1 LATRT
6 RKILRQFKRYL
17 GDDKAEEV
25 FCDFG
30 KRLSGAEKLPEDIGK
45 LVALLQKFSDFS
57 AAIEKSYLEY
67 EDRLKI
73 ASRNIEISSKEL
85 TTALR
90 DLEKLNA
97 NINAML
103 DGLGQG
109 LVFFN
114 KEGVCSETY
123 SKACLDLFDIDPAG
137 KHVGDVLGFDPDGKE
152 HLRAW
157 LNVTF
162 LQDTALDFDDMKE
175 LLTDKIINDE
185 GRHIELDYRPLYGF
199 DDHLSAVLLI
209 ASDVTDRVESEA
221 RLKESRRDGEKI
233 QTIAQNRR
241 VFYNLVKDLSAF
253 LDTAR
258 RARAESFSRGDTNH
272 VLRKLHSFKGQA
284 GQLGMERMAGLLH
297 DLETQLDG
305 RSGKE
310 FLSCLKRGLVKIDA
324 LLGKEIE
331 TGKNLFGDD
340 FIETGNVRPV
350 AFDKIRAL
358 ETLLAEA
365 LQGTEKEAHIRS
377 FLFENF
383 IATKLFDCFSDFKNE
398 LRRLAEDQ
406 GKYIPEV
413 VFSGENI
420 PVDYSVYEGFFASLV
435 QYARNLVDH
444 AIEPP
449 DKRALRGKGKALVV
463 EVRAALEDGM
473 LQVAI
478 KDDGPGI
485 DAGRMREK
493 LAGDVLEDGRKYS
506 DREIIQ
512 FVFTPTVSLKDDVS
526 MTSGRGMGMN
536 IIYEEVRRLGGSIIL
551 DSDYKNAAGTEL
563 VFSLPYK
570 DEAKDTA
577 HEAAANSEKKSE
589 KETTRQKSRK
599 QKKSAKK

>member
-1 LATRT
+1 MTTRT

-114 KEGVCSETY
+114 KEGTCSETY
-123 SKACLDLFDIDPAG
+123 SKSCLDLFDIDPAG

-152 HLRAW
+152 HFRAW

-175 LLTDKIINDE
+175 LLAEKIINDE

-272 VLRKLHSFKGQA
+272 VLRKLHGFKGQA

-324 LLGKEIE
+324 LLVKDME

-340 FIETGNVRPV
+340 FLDTGNVRPV
-350 AFDKIRAL
+350 AFDKIRDL
-358 ETLLAEA
+358 EALLAEA
-365 LQGTEKEAHIRS
+365 LQGTEKEEYIRS

-449 DKRALRGKGKALVV
+449 DQRRLHGKGKSLLV
-463 EVRAALEDGM
+463 EVTARLEEDGT
-473 LQVAI
+473 LKIAV

-485 DAGRMREK
+485 DARRMREK
-493 LAGDVLEDGRKYS
+493 LGEELLESGREYS
-506 DREIIQ
+506 DSEIIQ

-536 IIYEEVRRLGGSIIL
+536 IIYEEVRKLGGSIIL
-551 DSDYKNAAGTEL
+551 DSDYKNAAGTEI
-563 VFSLPYK
+563 VFALPYK
-570 DEAKDTA
+570 GAACGRTANPEKDT
-577 HEAAANSEKKSE
+577 S
-589 KETTRQKSRK
+589 RQKSGK
-599 QKKSAKK
+599 NKKSAKK